1 VGTSKALGISLD
13 EQILIEKKLRKFAEQ
28 QLEEKD
34 KKIMSLEIGNTL
46 DANHYWAKGFENQF
60 QQLPK
65 NGWYVFKKP
74 KLK

>member
-1 VGTSKALGISLD
+1 VGISKALGISLD

-46 DANHYWAKGFENQF
+46 DANHY
-60 QQLPK
+60 
-65 NGWYVFKKP
+65 
-74 KLK
+74 